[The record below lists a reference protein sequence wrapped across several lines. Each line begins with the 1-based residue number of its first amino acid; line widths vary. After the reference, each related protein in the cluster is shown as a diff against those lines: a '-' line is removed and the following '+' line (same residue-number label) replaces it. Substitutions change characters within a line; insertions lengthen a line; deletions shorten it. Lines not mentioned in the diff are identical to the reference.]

1 MTVNKNYFHGG
12 SKKDV
17 KISYQGQ
24 KDSFEVEADK
34 ARIIQVISNI
44 LSNAI
49 KFSPQ
54 HGGTI
59 SISLEKE
66 IDGDDDDD
74 DDDGKA
80 NRVIVSI
87 KDNGPGIDSE
97 LFPKLF
103 SRFTSKSFSGTG
115 LGLFISKN
123 IIEAHGGRIWA
134 QNNHDGEKGAT
145 FSFSLLLRE

>member
-12 SKKDV
+12 KKDV
-17 KISYQGQ
+17 KISYQRQ

-34 ARIIQVISNI
+34 TRIIQVISNI

-66 IDGDDDDD
+66 IVVDDDDE
-74 DDDGKA
+74 GKA